1 MLQTATF
8 FPTCLVDLDRAGGTL
23 LPMKAW
29 INFNLTPSHNSVFS
43 CDVIISSDLLIIDM
57 HQQGSQFFI
66 VSERASMAR
75 HTKQKLKA
83 HTIVQFHVAGK
94 LFVQYV
100 NYVNKCWKLDSIARS
115 LFIIRVHVPCTKLY
129 SFVPK
134 YLSFY
139 KFQTGIFQSVDSLI
153 LLRMYSLVEIS
164 RKTNIQEWREYT
176 YEAK

>member
-8 FPTCLVDLDRAGGTL
+8 FPTCLVDLHRAGGTL

-43 CDVIISSDLLIIDM
+43 CDVIISSNLLIIDM

-75 HTKQKLKA
+75 HAKQKPKA

-94 LFVQYV
+94 LFVQYI

-115 LFIIRVHVPCTKLY
+115 LFGIRVHVPCTKLY

-153 LLRMYSLVEIS
+153 LLRMCTPSVPKYSIRLS
-164 RKTNIQEWREYT
+164 RDFNK
-176 YEAK
+176 

>member
-1 MLQTATF
+1 
-8 FPTCLVDLDRAGGTL
+8 
-23 LPMKAW
+23 MKAW

-57 HQQGSQFFI
+57 HQQESQFFI
-66 VSERASMAR
+66 VFKRASMAR
-75 HTKQKLKA
+75 HAKQKLKA

-115 LFIIRVHVPCTKLY
+115 LFSIRVHVPCTKLY

-134 YLSFY
+134 YLSS
-139 KFQTGIFQSVDSLI
+139 KQISNGHI
-153 LLRMYSLVEIS
+153 LECRFTHFASYVYSLHS
-164 RKTNIQEWREYT
+164 
-176 YEAK
+176 

>member
-8 FPTCLVDLDRAGGTL
+8 FPTCLVDLDRAKGML

-29 INFNLTPSHNSVFS
+29 INFNLTPSHNFVFR
-43 CDVIISSDLLIIDM
+43 CDVNISSDLLIIEM

-66 VSERASMAR
+66 VFERASMAR

-100 NYVNKCWKLDSIARS
+100 NYVNKCWKLGSIARS
-115 LFIIRVHVPCTKLY
+115 LFGIRVQL
-129 SFVPK
+129 
-134 YLSFY
+134 
-139 KFQTGIFQSVDSLI
+139 GIFQSVDSLI
-153 LLRMYSLVEIS
+153 LLRMCTPSVPKYLSFQRFQQV
-164 RKTNIQEWREYT
+164 TT
-176 YEAK
+176 YGAK

>member
-1 MLQTATF
+1 MSTNSIDQLYF
-8 FPTCLVDLDRAGGTL
+8 FFFIC
-23 LPMKAW
+23 
-29 INFNLTPSHNSVFS
+29 TPSHNFVFS
-43 CDVIISSDLLIIDM
+43 CDVNISFDLLIIEM

-66 VSERASMAR
+66 VSERASLAR

-83 HTIVQFHVAGK
+83 QSIVQIHVAGK
-94 LFVQYV
+94 LFVQYA

-139 KFQTGIFQSVDSLI
+139 KFQTGIFRVQIHSFCFVCVLPPFLNI
-153 LLRMYSLVEIS
+153 LFVLTEIS
-164 RKTNIQEWREYT
+164 TYFRKTNTPEYI
-176 YEAK
+176 

>member
-8 FPTCLVDLDRAGGTL
+8 FPTCLVDLDRAGGML
-23 LPMKAW
+23 QPMKAW
-29 INFNLTPSHNSVFS
+29 INFNLTPSHNFVFS
-43 CDVIISSDLLIIDM
+43 CDVNISSD
-57 HQQGSQFFI
+57 QQGSQFFI

-115 LFIIRVHVPCTKLY
+115 LFGIRVHVPCTKLY

-139 KFQTGIFQSVDSLI
+139 KFQMGIFQSVDSLI
-153 LLRMYSLVEIS
+153 LLRMCTPSIPKYLSFQRFQQV
-164 RKTNIQEWREYT
+164 TT

>member
-8 FPTCLVDLDRAGGTL
+8 FPTCLVDLDRSGGTL

-29 INFNLTPSHNSVFS
+29 INFNLTPSHNFVFS
-43 CDVIISSDLLIIDM
+43 CDVNISSN
-57 HQQGSQFFI
+57 QQGSQFFI

-75 HTKQKLKA
+75 HTKQKLKS
-83 HTIVQFHVAGK
+83 HTIVQFDVAGK

-115 LFIIRVHVPCTKLY
+115 LFGIRVHVPCTKLY

-134 YLSFY
+134 YLPFY
-139 KFQTGIFQSVDSLI
+139 KFQMGIFQSVDSLI
-153 LLRMYSLVEIS
+153 LLRRCTPYVPKYLSFQRFQQV
-164 RKTNIQEWREYT
+164 TT
-176 YEAK
+176 YGAK

>member
-1 MLQTATF
+1 
-8 FPTCLVDLDRAGGTL
+8 
-23 LPMKAW
+23 MKAW

-43 CDVIISSDLLIIDM
+43 CDVIISSDLLIMDM

-66 VSERASMAR
+66 VSVRASMAR

-83 HTIVQFHVAGK
+83 HTIVQFHLAGT
-94 LFVQYV
+94 LFAQYV

-115 LFIIRVHVPCTKLY
+115 LFSIRVHVPCTKLY

-153 LLRMYSLVEIS
+153 LLRMCTPSVPKYLSFQRFQQV
-164 RKTNIQEWREYT
+164 TT
-176 YEAK
+176 YGAK

>member
-8 FPTCLVDLDRAGGTL
+8 FPTCLVDLGRAAGTL

-29 INFNLTPSHNSVFS
+29 INFNLTPSHNFVFS

-57 HQQGSQFFI
+57 HQQGSH
-66 VSERASMAR
+66 A
-75 HTKQKLKA
+75 KQKLKA

-100 NYVNKCWKLDSIARS
+100 NYVNKCWKLDSIAKS
-115 LFIIRVHVPCTKLY
+115 LFGIRVHVPCTKLY

-139 KFQTGIFQSVDSLI
+139 KFQTGILECRFTHFASYV
-153 LLRMYSLVEIS
+153 YSLRS
-164 RKTNIQEWREYT
+164 
-176 YEAK
+176 